1 MLNLVGIA
9 KIVELNRKI
18 KKLEKLVNKPVTTTN
33 EQPVINPLYD
43 IVSKLIDIRNSNVN
57 IPVEVYHKICDIEKE
72 IIRLIV

>member
-33 EQPVINPLYD
+33 EQPVINPLYN
-43 IVSKLIDIRNSNVN
+43 IVSKLIDIRNSNDN
-57 IPVEVYHKICDIEKE
+57 IPIEVYHKICDIEKE